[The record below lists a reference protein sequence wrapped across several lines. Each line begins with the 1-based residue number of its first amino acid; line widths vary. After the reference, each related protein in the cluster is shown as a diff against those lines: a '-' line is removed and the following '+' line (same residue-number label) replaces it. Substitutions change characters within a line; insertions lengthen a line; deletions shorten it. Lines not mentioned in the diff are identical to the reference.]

1 MVDSD
6 GRCSLRRGKFEFW
19 KMMLGKSSVYRAVEE
34 RSVQVGNIDDSNVLA
49 DSLSIEM

>member
-19 KMMLGKSSVYRAVEE
+19 KMMLGKVPSTPAVEE
-34 RSVQVGNIDDSNVLA
+34 RSIQVGNIDDSNVLV
-49 DSLSIEM
+49 DSLIVEM